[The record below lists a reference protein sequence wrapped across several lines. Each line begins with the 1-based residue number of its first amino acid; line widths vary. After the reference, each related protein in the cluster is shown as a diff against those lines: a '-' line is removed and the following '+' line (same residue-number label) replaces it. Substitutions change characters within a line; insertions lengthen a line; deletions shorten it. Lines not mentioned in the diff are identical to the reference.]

1 MRTTEQ
7 RLEEALTELAFYR
20 RERDERIAAGDP
32 AAAERR
38 RIRRA
43 IAPHLSNLYRV
54 NDQHN
59 LPYVKGAADAIDRA
73 TKVPKRKTTKENR

>member
-1 MRTTEQ
+1 MSFVPDG
-7 RLEEALTELAFYR
+7 L
-20 RERDERIAAGDP
+20 IAQARAEG

-38 RIRRA
+38 RLRRS
-43 IAPHLSNLYRV
+43 IVPHLRNLFLV

-73 TKVPKRKTTKENR
+73 TKAARKVKP

>member
-1 MRTTEQ
+1 VSFVPDG
-7 RLEEALTELAFYR
+7 L
-20 RERDERIAAGDP
+20 IAQACAEG

-38 RIRRA
+38 RLRRA
-43 IAPHLSNLYRV
+43 IAPHLRNPYRV

-73 TKVPKRKTTKENR
+73 TKAARKAKP